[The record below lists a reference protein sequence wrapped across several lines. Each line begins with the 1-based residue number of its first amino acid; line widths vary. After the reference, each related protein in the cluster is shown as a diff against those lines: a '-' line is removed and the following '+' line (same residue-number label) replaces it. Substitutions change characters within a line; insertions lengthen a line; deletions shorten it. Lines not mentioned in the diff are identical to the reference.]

1 MGDPSHDPVAEALD
15 ALNEDD
21 QHDHDGPHD
30 FRHEA
35 LVAVADAEVAET
47 AAAHGAGHGGVADQA
62 DDRDRQARD
71 DAGHGFGKQDLRDD
85 LHIRGTHRLGGLDEA
100 LVHFAQARLD
110 DSGDEGRHRECQRND
125 GGGCADRGADDESG
139 ERNDRHE
146 QDDERHRAESVDHRA
161 ENGVEARH
169 RKEGLAVR
177 HEEQDAEGNAREGA
191 DAAGD
196 GDHDDRLQEGVPDH
210 LNEIT

>member
-62 DDRDRQARD
+62 DDRDRQACD
-71 DAGHGFGKQDLRDD
+71 DAGHGFGKQDLRDPAVSA
-85 LHIRGTHRLGGLDEA
+85 LPPARREPRRASSSRGPAPCPLRAGSSRR
-100 LVHFAQARLD
+100 F
-110 DSGDEGRHRECQRND
+110 GR
-125 GGGCADRGADDESG
+125 
-139 ERNDRHE
+139 
-146 QDDERHRAESVDHRA
+146 
-161 ENGVEARH
+161 
-169 RKEGLAVR
+169 
-177 HEEQDAEGNAREGA
+177 
-191 DAAGD
+191 
-196 GDHDDRLQEGVPDH
+196 
-210 LNEIT
+210 